1 MPMCAAGPPNAV
13 QPISTNEWKMSLN
26 EALTSCVAR
35 CARADAIGARDGA
48 FTSARGETLAAA
60 PRARSRYEKRRD
72 DAAALVERDA
82 TVGEDAHLRL
92 LLG

>member
-1 MPMCAAGPPNAV
+1 
-13 QPISTNEWKMSLN
+13 MSLN

-35 CARADAIGARDGA
+35 CARVDAIGARDGA
-48 FTSARGETLAAA
+48 FTSAREETLAAVAGTLAAA